1 MNHIRP
7 IVDVEISL
15 VDNAA
20 ARQALTDSYSAAAQA
35 VERIE
40 AFFDEFTARPWS
52 PASRNTFFRNWRS
65 PGSGAA
71 SFCALTFRLMAAAE
85 SAGMDHQRAVL
96 YRCASRVSEVSRED
110 VGIGTIDHQK
120 LYEDFATR
128 LADTDQW
135 KLDRYAVSGLKRF
148 LNASRSY
155 RQGGEDL
162 GRAML
167 ISLPEELYNH
177 GEFAYAAARFSRWQR
192 NVLGR
197 PETSWS
203 ADLKFIHDHLGDT
216 ERGHFA
222 SLVRGF
228 EDYCIALSVD
238 PDWNAMYQANVDLL
252 HDMADSYGQ
261 LYGRLVELDRDGESI
276 AFATAPVPSLH
287 R

>member
-1 MNHIRP
+1 MNKIRP
-7 IVDVEISL
+7 VVDVEISL

-20 ARQALTDSYSAAAQA
+20 ARQALFDSYSASARS

-40 AFFDEFTARPWS
+40 AFFDAFTARPWS

-65 PGSGAA
+65 PGTGAA
-71 SFCALTFRLMAAAE
+71 SFCALAFRLMATAE
-85 SAGMDHQRAVL
+85 SVDSDHARALL
-96 YRCASRVSEVSRED
+96 YRCATRVSEVSHED

-135 KLDRYAVSGLKRF
+135 KLDRYAVPGFKRF

-155 RQGGEDL
+155 RQGGDDL

-192 NVLGR
+192 GVLGR
-197 PETSWS
+197 PETSWN
-203 ADLKFIHDHLGDT
+203 ADLQFIHDHLGNT

-222 SLVRGF
+222 ALARGF
-228 EDYCIALSVD
+228 EDYCAALSVQ
-238 PDWNAMYQANVDLL
+238 PDWNAMHQANIDLL
-252 HDMADSYGQ
+252 DDMADSYDT
-261 LYGRLVELDRDGESI
+261 LYERLVELDRGGESI
-276 AFATAPVPSLH
+276 TLAHAPA
-287 R
+287 

>member
-1 MNHIRP
+1 MNRIRP
-7 IVDVEISL
+7 VVDAEIAL

-20 ARQALTDSYSAAAQA
+20 ARQALYDSYSSCSQA

-40 AFFDEFTARPWS
+40 AFFDDFTARPWS

-65 PGSGAA
+65 PGTGAA

-85 SAGMDHQRAVL
+85 TVSADHQRALL
-96 YRCASRVSEVSRED
+96 YRCATRVSEVSQED
-110 VGIGTIDHQK
+110 VGIGTTDHQK

-135 KLDRYAVSGLKRF
+135 KLDRYAVPGLKRF
-148 LNASRSY
+148 VNASRDY
-155 RQGGEDL
+155 RQGGGDL

-192 NVLGR
+192 NVLAR
-197 PETSWS
+197 PETAWN
-203 ADLKFIHDHLGDT
+203 ADLRFIHDHLGDT

-228 EDYCIALSVD
+228 EDYCIAMSAE
-238 PDWNAMYQANVDLL
+238 PDWNTMYQANVDLL
-252 HDMADSYGQ
+252 RDMAASYNQ
-261 LYGRLVELDRDGESI
+261 LYDRLVELDRDGE
-276 AFATAPVPSLH
+276 AVEPAHALA
-287 R
+287 